1 MRAKKKSRQ
10 DFLLLCVCVKQK
22 KKKRKNQSSCVGLE
36 RSASIVIKDKPIGYK
51 KKEGKGIDHNYHE
64 KGNRKTTTITRTP
77 CLTYLID
84 MKRERERERKGNSC

>member
-1 MRAKKKSRQ
+1 
-10 DFLLLCVCVKQK
+10 VKQK